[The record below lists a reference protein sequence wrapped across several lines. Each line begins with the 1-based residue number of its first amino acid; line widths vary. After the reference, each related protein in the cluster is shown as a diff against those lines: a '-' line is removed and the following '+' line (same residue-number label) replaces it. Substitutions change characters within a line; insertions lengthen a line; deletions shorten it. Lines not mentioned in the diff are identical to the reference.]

1 MSSISAG
8 NSNYSAE
15 RKFSLKSVLGK
26 VMVYILL
33 ILGGIA
39 MAVPFLWMLSTS
51 LKDEGSVFS
60 IPPQWIPSPVV
71 WENYKLLFEKVNMVQ
86 GFTNTMMIIIP
97 TIAIGLFVSALAG
110 YGFAKQTFLGR
121 DKLFTVLLGTIMIP
135 GTVTMIP
142 AFIMFK
148 NFGWVDSWKP
158 LMIPGMFGAPMV
170 IFFLRQF
177 FMTIPNELEEA
188 ARIDGMNP
196 FGIFMKIMVPLAKP
210 AIMTQAVLSFN
221 GSYNDYLG
229 PLIYLNSP
237 EKWTLQLELASLSSY
252 YSSEWTY
259 IMAGSVLAL
268 LPTLLLFAFLQRYF
282 IEGIA
287 LTGIK
292 G

>member
-33 ILGGIA
+33 ILGGLA
-39 MAVPFLWMLSTS
+39 MAIPFLWMLSTS